1 MLGSRSRGLSWETS
15 QAAAAER
22 FPHPDGMRSTC
33 MVFLSGWGERPHPT
47 PRGGGVLPPPL
58 LGGCLCFLG
67 ISAAANETARP
78 PVVGNGNASFV
89 TPARPGFL
97 SGQNAFCRR
106 YAIVGAVSLVP
117 RKCGQ
122 LELQC
127 IKRTKAAEGERS
139 TKPACP
145 STSLARHTPETAL
158 PLGHHREDPCGF
170 SSLLPGVGGGASGS
184 WRGGEHVPPEPREG
198 PALPTPC
205 WDLASRTGR
214 PMSVLC

>member
-15 QAAAAER
+15 QAAVAER
-22 FPHPDGMRSTC
+22 FPHPDGMGSTC
-33 MVFLSGWGERPHPT
+33 TVFLSGWGERPHPT
-47 PRGGGVLPPPL
+47 RRGFLPPPL
-58 LGGCLCFLG
+58 LGRCLCFLA
-67 ISAAANETARP
+67 SLQPLTRP
-78 PVVGNGNASFV
+78 IVVGNGNASFV

-127 IKRTKAAEGERS
+127 IKGTTAAEGERS

-145 STSLARHTPETAL
+145 STRLAHQTPETVCLSATTEKTHVGL
-158 PLGHHREDPCGF
+158 VCVARERMTGGHH
-170 SSLLPGVGGGASGS
+170 AAA
-184 WRGGEHVPPEPREG
+184 WRGRRGLWKLEGGEHVPPEPREG

-205 WDLASRTGR
+205 
-214 PMSVLC
+214 